1 MSMTFS
7 RRGLAAAALAT
18 AAAGPAAAAA
28 GSVRVG
34 RHIRLETAGGT
45 TGWTPFVLHREGQ
58 IFLPAQV
65 NGVAAEAFLD
75 SGVSRLV
82 LGRAFAERAGL
93 KLSGSLK
100 GHGVTGS
107 TEGAWAKGPLE
118 VRVGSLVLTREE
130 AAVFDTAELSV
141 ASARSM
147 DLFLGREVFDA
158 LLVDIDFPSRQ
169 IAFHDPRS
177 FSPPRGAVA
186 VPLRPSGQ
194 LRSVPVSIEDRP
206 PVPATFDLGNNVA
219 LKISPKWAGE
229 QKLLDGKRTTTASS
243 VGINGGSRNTELVL
257 STLEIGGF
265 ALKDVPVA
273 VTDSWANDAKGIATP
288 TNIGLPVFS
297 RFRIVTDY
305 GRDRLWLIPSA
316 AAMQTPF
323 RKNRSGLRST
333 FAGDR
338 LRVLHVSRGGPAE
351 RLGWKEGEEIVAVDG
366 VRIDAGYVNHARS
379 FWGSGPAGTTVRLT
393 MADGSVRQL
402 TLEDY
407 F

>member
-1 MSMTFS
+1 MSMEFT
-7 RRGLAAAALAT
+7 RRGLAAAALASAVAGR
-18 AAAGPAAAAA
+18 AAAD
-28 GSVRVG
+28 VRVG
-34 RHIRLETAGGT
+34 RHIRLETVGGT
-45 TGWTPFVLHREGQ
+45 TGWTPFVFHREGQ
-58 IFLPAQV
+58 IFLPARV

-75 SGVSRLV
+75 SGASTLV

-93 KLSGSLK
+93 KLFGSVT

-107 TEGAWAKGPLE
+107 TKGARARGPVE
-118 VRVGSLVLTREE
+118 VRVGPLVLTRDE
-130 AAVFDTAELSV
+130 AIVFDTTDLSAV
-141 ASARSM
+141 GARPV

-177 FSPPRGAVA
+177 FSPPPGAVA
-186 VPLRPSGQ
+186 VPLRPSGR
-194 LRSVPVSIEDRP
+194 LRSVPVSIDGRA
-206 PVPATFDLGNNVA
+206 PVPATFDLGNNDT
-219 LKISPKWAGE
+219 LKISPKWAAE
-229 QKLLDGKRTTTASS
+229 QKLLDGKRTTTGASF
-243 VGINGGSRNTELVL
+243 GINGRSLNTELVV
-257 STLEIGGF
+257 SSLEIGGF
-265 ALKDVPVA
+265 ALKDVPVTVA
-273 VTDSWANDAKGIATP
+273 GAWANDVNGIATP

-316 AAMQTPF
+316 SALQIPF
-323 RKNRSGLRST
+323 RKNRSGLRAA

-366 VRIDAGYVNHARS
+366 VPIDAGYVAHPRS
-379 FWGSGPAGTTVRLT
+379 YWNSGPAGATVRLT
-393 MADGSVRQL
+393 MADGSARAL